1 LAGPMGQWAKL
12 IDGSE
17 STVLGIASQALI
29 DLQL

>member
-1 LAGPMGQWAKL
+1 MGQWAQI

-29 DLQL
+29 DLQQGLK